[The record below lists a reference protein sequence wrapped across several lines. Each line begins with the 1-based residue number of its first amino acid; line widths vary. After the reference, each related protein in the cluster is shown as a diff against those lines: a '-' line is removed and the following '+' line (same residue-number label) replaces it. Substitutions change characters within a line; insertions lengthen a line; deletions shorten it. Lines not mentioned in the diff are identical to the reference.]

1 MSDVVQ
7 WMDAETLLLLFSM
20 MILVA
25 ILTETGIFDFI
36 AVYAFQV
43 VRFALEAFVRGELS
57 CFFVPQITNGRIWSL
72 IFSLCFI
79 SALVSAF
86 LDNVTTIL
94 LMTPITIKLCE
105 CLELNPV
112 PVLMALIVNVNVG
125 ATATPLGHV
134 PNLMITTNQHIVK
147 HGITFLT
154 YTLHMIVGVIL
165 LMIQTC
171 GHLRLYYNDI
181 HKLRLK
187 EPKEIKELRRQIG
200 IWERTARSLSSYTKD
215 ADLVRE
221 TLWKKVKILKA
232 KLKKKETEGV
242 VSSETYKATLDELKQ
257 SVSDFVETKPIRPDI
272 QFRFCIRHPIS
283 VSNQE

>member
-1 MSDVVQ
+1 
-7 WMDAETLLLLFSM
+7 
-20 MILVA
+20 
-25 ILTETGIFDFI
+25 
-36 AVYAFQV
+36 
-43 VRFALEAFVRGELS
+43 
-57 CFFVPQITNGRIWSL
+57 
-72 IFSLCFI
+72 
-79 SALVSAF
+79 
-86 LDNVTTIL
+86 
-94 LMTPITIKLCE
+94 
-105 CLELNPV
+105 
-112 PVLMALIVNVNVG
+112 MALIVNVNVG

-147 HGITFLT
+147 HGIIFLT

-171 GHLRLYYNDI
+171 VHLRLYYNDI

-221 TLWKKVKILKA
+221 TLWKKVKILNA

-257 SVSDFVETKPIRPDI
+257 SVSNFVKTKPIRPDI
-272 QFRFCIRHPIS
+272 QFLFAFATPFQYPIKNKRLLLKSGS
-283 VSNQE
+283 VLIFVITLFFIQSVPQWHRLSLGWCALIGVIFLLIIAER